1 MIKGLRELL
10 RDLEADPSKSTLEN
24 VLTDLK
30 ASGNDV
36 LASFAGGIE
45 RNLQEPLRARETMES
60 RVRENVER
68 VAGILRMYG
77 RGRRRKTTRR
87 R

>member
-1 MIKGLRELL
+1 MTKSFRELQ

-36 LASFAGGIE
+36 LESYARGLE
-45 RNLQEPLRARETMES
+45 RNLQEPLRPRETMES

-68 VAGILRMYG
+68 VVGILRMYG